1 MKLSEKIT
9 TLRKQKGWSQEELA
23 QQLHVTRQSVSKW
36 EGAQSVPDI
45 EKIVQM
51 SRLFDVTTDYL
62 LKEEISST
70 ESMIEKL
77 QNDSAEVHALSLQD
91 AKQYVTLRIEAA
103 PRVAIATFLCIISPI
118 LLIGLSA
125 LSETSILPISEDM
138 AAGIGLC
145 VLLIFVAIA
154 TAIFISCGAKSK
166 EFEFLERDF
175 CALSSDGKVW
185 VSQQKAAW
193 QETYTR
199 LNVIG
204 TVLCILAAIPLFVV
218 SGLGLS
224 DIVASLAV
232 CGVLLFVGLGCI
244 AFIYGGTRQA
254 AFYKLLEEEEY
265 TREKKEQAKKSIVG
279 PVSAAYWLAVTAV
292 FLFYTFGPNG
302 NGQPRYSWF
311 IWAVAGVLYASII
324 IMVKLFEGKRDKNK
338 DYTR

>member
-9 TLRKQKGWSQEELA
+9 ILRKQKVWSQEELA

-36 EGAQSVPDI
+36 EGAQSIPDI

-62 LKEEISST
+62 LKDEIDST
-70 ESMIEKL
+70 ESTIQKSQEK
-77 QNDSAEVHALSLQD
+77 NVKVHELSLQD

-103 PRVAIATFLCIISPI
+103 PRIAIATFLCIISPI
-118 LLIGLSA
+118 LLIGFSA
-125 LSETSILPISEDM
+125 LSETSVLPISTDM

-193 QETYTR
+193 QETYTQ

-204 TVLCILAAIPLFVV
+204 TVLCILAAIPLFVI
-218 SGLGLS
+218 SGLELP
-224 DIVASLAV
+224 DIFVSLAV
-232 CGVLLFVGLGCI
+232 CVVLLFVGLGCI

-254 AFYKLLEEEEY
+254 AFNKLLEEEEY

-302 NGQPRYSWF
+302 NGQPQYSWF

-324 IMVKLFEGKRDKNK
+324 IIVKLFEGKKR
-338 DYTR
+338 

>member
-9 TLRKQKGWSQEELA
+9 TLRKQQGWSQEELA

-36 EGAQSVPDI
+36 EGAQSIPDI

-70 ESMIEKL
+70 ESTVEKS
-77 QNDSAEVHALSLQD
+77 QKDSAEVHALSLQD

-103 PRVAIATFLCIISPI
+103 PRIAIATFLCIISPI

-166 EFEFLERDF
+166 KFEFLERDF
-175 CALSSDGKVW
+175 CALSSDGKIW
-185 VSQQKAAW
+185 VSQQKAVW

-204 TVLCILAAIPLFVV
+204 TVLCILAAIPLFVT

-232 CGVLLFVGLGCI
+232 CVVLLFVGLGCI

-254 AFYKLLEEEEY
+254 AFYKLLEEGEY

-279 PVSAAYWLAVTAV
+279 SVSAAYWLAVTAV

-324 IMVKLFEGKRDKNK
+324 IIIKLFEGRKR
-338 DYTR
+338 

>member
-36 EGAQSVPDI
+36 EGAQSIPDI

-62 LKEEISST
+62 LKDEIDST
-70 ESMIEKL
+70 ESTIQKSQEK
-77 QNDSAEVHALSLQD
+77 NVKVHELSLQD
-91 AKQYVTLRIEAA
+91 AKQYVTLRMEAA
-103 PRVAIATFLCIISPI
+103 PRIAIATFLCIISPI
-118 LLIGLSA
+118 LLIGFSA
-125 LSETSILPISEDM
+125 LSETSVLPISTDM

-175 CALSSDGKVW
+175 CVLSSDGKIW
-185 VSQQKAAW
+185 VSQQKVAW

-204 TVLCILAAIPLFVV
+204 TVLCILAAIPLFVI
-218 SGLGLS
+218 SGLGLP
-224 DIVASLAV
+224 DIFASLAV
-232 CGVLLFVGLGCI
+232 CFVLLFVGLGCI

-254 AFYKLLEEEEY
+254 AFHKLLEEEEY

-279 PVSAAYWLAVTAV
+279 SVSAAYWLAVTAV

-302 NGQPRYSWF
+302 NGQPQYSWF
-311 IWAVAGVLYASII
+311 IWAVAGVLYAAII
-324 IMVKLFEGKRDKNK
+324 IIIKMIERKKR
-338 DYTR
+338 

>member
-36 EGAQSVPDI
+36 EGAQSIPDI

-62 LKEEISST
+62 LKDEIDST
-70 ESMIEKL
+70 ESTIQKSQEK
-77 QNDSAEVHALSLQD
+77 NVKVHELSLQD

-103 PRVAIATFLCIISPI
+103 PRIAIATFLCIISPV

-125 LSETSILPISEDM
+125 LSETSVLPISTDM

-166 EFEFLERDF
+166 KFEFLERDF

-204 TVLCILAAIPLFVV
+204 TVLCILAAIPLFVT
-218 SGLGLS
+218 SGLGLP
-224 DIVASLAV
+224 DIFASLAV
-232 CGVLLFVGLGCI
+232 CVVLLFVGLGCI

-254 AFYKLLEEEEY
+254 AFHKLLEEEEY
-265 TREKKEQAKKSIVG
+265 TREKKELAKKSIVG
-279 PVSAAYWLAVTAV
+279 PVSTAYWLATTAV

-302 NGQPRYSWF
+302 NGQPQYSWF
-311 IWAVAGVLYASII
+311 IWAIAGVLYAAII
-324 IMVKLFEGKRDKNK
+324 IIIKMMERKKR
-338 DYTR
+338 

>member
-36 EGAQSVPDI
+36 EGAQSIPDI

-62 LKEEISST
+62 LKDEIDST
-70 ESMIEKL
+70 ESTIQKSQEK
-77 QNDSAEVHALSLQD
+77 NVKVHELSLQD
-91 AKQYVTLRIEAA
+91 AKQYVTLRMEAA
-103 PRVAIATFLCIISPI
+103 PRIAIATFLCIISPI
-118 LLIGLSA
+118 LLIGFSA
-125 LSETSILPISEDM
+125 LSETSVLPISTDM

-175 CALSSDGKVW
+175 CALSSDGKIW
-185 VSQQKAAW
+185 VSQQKVAW

-204 TVLCILAAIPLFVV
+204 TVLCILAAIPLFVI
-218 SGLGLS
+218 SGLGLP
-224 DIVASLAV
+224 DIFASLAV
-232 CGVLLFVGLGCI
+232 CVVLLFVGLGLHCVYLWQNETGSVQQI
-244 AFIYGGTRQA
+244 AGGRGIHQR
-254 AFYKLLEEEEY
+254 EEGAG
-265 TREKKEQAKKSIVG
+265 KKEYCRLSQCSILVG
-279 PVSAAYWLAVTAV
+279 CNSS
-292 FLFYTFGPNG
+292 FL
-302 NGQPRYSWF
+302 
-311 IWAVAGVLYASII
+311 VLY
-324 IMVKLFEGKRDKNK
+324 LWPKRQWAA
-338 DYTR
+338 TV

>member
-23 QQLHVTRQSVSKW
+23 QQLHVSRQSVSKW
-36 EGAQSVPDI
+36 EGAQSIPDV

-62 LKEEISST
+62 LKDEIDST
-70 ESMIEKL
+70 ESTIQKSQEK
-77 QNDSAEVHALSLQD
+77 NVKVHELSLQD
-91 AKQYVTLRIEAA
+91 AKQYVTLRMEAA
-103 PRVAIATFLCIISPI
+103 PRIAIATFLCIISPI
-118 LLIGLSA
+118 SLIGLSA
-125 LSETSILPISEDM
+125 LSETSVLPISTDM

-145 VLLIFVAIA
+145 VLLIFAAIA

-193 QETYTR
+193 QETYIR

-224 DIVASLAV
+224 DIFASLAV
-232 CGVLLFVGLGCI
+232 CVVLLFVGLGCI

-254 AFYKLLEEEEY
+254 AFNKLLEEEEY

-279 PVSAAYWLAVTAV
+279 PVSTAYWLATTAV
-292 FLFYTFGPNG
+292 FLFYTFSPNG
-302 NGQPRYSWF
+302 NGQPQYSWF

-324 IMVKLFEGKRDKNK
+324 IIVKLFEGKKR
-338 DYTR
+338 

>member
-9 TLRKQKGWSQEELA
+9 ALRKKKGWSQEELA
-23 QQLHVTRQSVSKW
+23 QQLSVTRQSVSKW
-36 EGAQSVPDI
+36 EGAQSIPDV

-62 LKEEISST
+62 LKEEIDST
-70 ESMIEKL
+70 ESTIQKSREK
-77 QNDSAEVHALSLQD
+77 NVEIHELSLQD
-91 AKQYVTLRIEAA
+91 AKQYMALRIEAA
-103 PRVAIATFLCIISPI
+103 PRIAIATFLCIISPI

-125 LSETSILPISEDM
+125 LSETSVLPISTDM

-175 CALSSDGKVW
+175 CALSSDGKIW
-185 VSQQKAAW
+185 VSQQKVAW

-204 TVLCILAAIPLFVV
+204 TVLCILAAIPLFVI
-218 SGLGLS
+218 SGLGLP
-224 DIVASLAV
+224 DIFASLAV
-232 CGVLLFVGLGCI
+232 CVVLLFVGLGCI
-244 AFIYGGTRQA
+244 AFIYGRARQA
-254 AFYKLLEEEEY
+254 AFNKLLEEEEY
-265 TREKKEQAKKSIVG
+265 TREKKEQAKKSIAG
-279 PVSAAYWLAVTAV
+279 SVSAAYWLAVTAV

-302 NGQPRYSWF
+302 NGQPQYSWF

-324 IMVKLFEGKRDKNK
+324 IIVKLFERKKR
-338 DYTR
+338 